1 MPVIDNTTAE
11 HTPLDPHGPATDAA
25 ATVMGIEEVPG
36 MPDVPHRHR
45 RVCVHHLPA
54 AAVADDDDGSGFIRV
69 QVLTD
74 AGALDRAKQRAV
86 VRALADLVVR
96 AAGVE
101 SARDRTRVQLV
112 EASDGGCGLWEHVH
126 STTEMVAAA
135 RERIAAV
142 SDQG

>member
-36 MPDVPHRHR
+36 IPMFRTDTAAF
-45 RVCVHHLPA
+45 VHHLPA
-54 AAVADDDDGSGFIRV
+54 AAIADDDDGSGFIRV

-86 VRALADLVVR
+86 VRALTDLVVR